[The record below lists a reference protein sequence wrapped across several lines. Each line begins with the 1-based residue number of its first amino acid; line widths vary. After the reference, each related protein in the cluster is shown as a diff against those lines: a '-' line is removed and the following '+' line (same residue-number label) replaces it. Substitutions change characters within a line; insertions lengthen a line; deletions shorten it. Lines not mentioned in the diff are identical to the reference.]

1 MRRKSPRLGE
11 IGDEVRRHGGDDAF
25 VRVPA
30 GLGQQLLAVS
40 QATEPAE
47 DHGVPN
53 ESAVTDGDE
62 VNVQL
67 SSKCDIVQGS
77 KVRRDELMSKTF
89 KNGGCREYAAITSLL
104 PSGSGGMHD
113 AIPRRTLPSCANKVR
128 IKKNRGFDRVPSPIL
143 CQLLPLGATVAA
155 ERPKCMERMACDVVY
170 M

>member
-1 MRRKSPRLGE
+1 MGAYARRAAAMRRKSPRLGE

-30 GLGQQLLAVS
+30 GFGQQLLAVS

-113 AIPRRTLPSCANKVR
+113 AIPRRKD
-128 IKKNRGFDRVPSPIL
+128 F
-143 CQLLPLGATVAA
+143 GAEGA
-155 ERPKCMERMACDVVY
+155 EMDDKIAEGTPPVEL
-170 M
+170 

>member
-1 MRRKSPRLGE
+1 MGAYARRAAAMRRKSPRLGE

-30 GLGQQLLAVS
+30 GFGQQLLAVS

-89 KNGGCREYAAITSLL
+89 KNGGCREYAAI
-104 PSGSGGMHD
+104 
-113 AIPRRTLPSCANKVR
+113 
-128 IKKNRGFDRVPSPIL
+128 
-143 CQLLPLGATVAA
+143 
-155 ERPKCMERMACDVVY
+155 
-170 M
+170 

>member
-1 MRRKSPRLGE
+1 MGAYARRAAAMRRKSPRLGE

-30 GLGQQLLAVS
+30 GFGQQRLAVS

-89 KNGGCREYAAITSLL
+89 VQE
-104 PSGSGGMHD
+104 
-113 AIPRRTLPSCANKVR
+113 RRVQR
-128 IKKNRGFDRVPSPIL
+128 IRGYHEP
-143 CQLLPLGATVAA
+143 AA
-155 ERPKCMERMACDVVY
+155 ERQRRYA
-170 M
+170 